1 MSTYALTKLRFKD
14 GVWQGSL
21 DATVKDSPTP
31 QVSVTVQDTAVD
43 GVNIVETGE
52 PGQWLLDVP
61 VPDFAVGEGVFT
73 FLISDVMTS
82 EVLGSFAIIGG
93 DVLADDIRVEMALL
107 REELDM
113 LKRAFR
119 RHCIETM

>member
-1 MSTYALTKLRFKD
+1 MSTYKLTKLRFKD

-21 DATVKDSPTP
+21 QGEGKDCPPP
-31 QVSVTVQDTAVD
+31 QVSVTVLDIAVD
-43 GVNIVETGE
+43 GVNVIETDE
-52 PGQWLLDVP
+52 TNQWLVDVP
-61 VPDFAVGEGVFT
+61 VPDFAVGDGVFT
-73 FLISDVMTS
+73 FLLHDAASS
-82 EVLGSFAIIGG
+82 QALGSFTLMGG

-119 RHCIETM
+119 RHCVETM

>member
-21 DATVKDSPTP
+21 DATVKDSPPP
-31 QVSVTVQDTAVD
+31 QVSVTVLDTAVD
-43 GVNIVETGE
+43 GVNIVETDE

-61 VPDFAVGEGVFT
+61 VPDFAIGEGVFS
-73 FLISDVMTS
+73 FLISDVTTS